1 MEELHDFGKMRKN
14 VLNKFLKEKKIYGY
28 FIGNVLNQKGR
39 KIVYL
44 NNILNTTELCNLKFD
59 EFFHFASTIYPKE
72 LTNYER
78 FIFWTEVQQKWER
91 YIYYQNYK
99 KYNIW

>member
-1 MEELHDFGKMRKN
+1 MEELHGLGKMRKN

-28 FIGNVLNQKGR
+28 FIGNVLNQKSR

-44 NNILNTTELCNLKFD
+44 NNILNTTRLCDLYFG
-59 EFFHFASTIYPKE
+59 EFFHFESTIYPKE

-78 FIFWTEVQQKWER
+78 LKFWISVQGEWER
-91 YIYYQNYK
+91 YIIIKNTIYG
-99 KYNIW
+99 

>member
-1 MEELHDFGKMRKN
+1 MEELHDWGKMRKN

-59 EFFHFASTIYPKE
+59 KFFSFVSTIYPKE
-72 LTNYER
+72 LTSYER
-78 FIFWTEVQQKWER
+78 FKFWIDVQQKWER

-99 KYNIW
+99 KYDIW

>member
-1 MEELHDFGKMRKN
+1 MEELHGLGKMRKN

-28 FIGNVLNQKGR
+28 FIGNVLNQKGG

-44 NNILNTTELCNLKFD
+44 NNILNTTRLCNLYFG
-59 EFFHFASTIYPKE
+59 EFFDFASTIYPKE
-72 LTNYER
+72 LINYQR
-78 FIFWTEVQQKWER
+78 FKFWVDIQEKWER

-99 KYNIW
+99 KYDIW

>member
-1 MEELHDFGKMRKN
+1 MEELHNWGKMRKN

-28 FIGNVLNQKGR
+28 FIGNVLNQNGR

-44 NNILNTTELCNLKFD
+44 NNIFNTTTLYYLKFNK
-59 EFFHFASTIYPKE
+59 FFRFESTIYPKE

-78 FIFWTEVQQKWER
+78 FNFWIDVQKKWER

-99 KYNIW
+99 KYDIW

>member
-1 MEELHDFGKMRKN
+1 MEELHHFGKMRKN

-28 FIGNVLNQKGR
+28 FIGNALNNKCR

-44 NNILNTTELCNLKFD
+44 NNILNITRLCNLRFD
-59 EFFHFASTIYPKE
+59 EFFYFESAIYPKE

-78 FIFWTEVQQKWER
+78 FEFWIGVQHKWER

-99 KYNIW
+99 KYDIW